1 MKPPHRRQFLH
12 LAAGAAALPAASRIT
27 WAQTYPMRP
36 ITMIVPFA
44 AGGPTDVAGRIV
56 AQGMRELLGQPIIIE
71 NIGAADGTIAVGRLA
86 HARPDG
92 YTIDMGAL
100 TTHVLPGAMYRLQYD
115 LLNDFEPVT
124 PAITAPYLLYARTTI
139 PSKDLMELI
148 SWLKTGRPN
157 VSIGVGSAGYRVVT
171 ALFQRETG
179 AQFTV
184 VPYRGLAPAMQ
195 DVIAGQIDLCF
206 GTPDQLSLARSGNV
220 KVYGVASERR
230 LALVPDIPTFG
241 ETGLP
246 AVSFSIWYGL
256 FAPKGTPRN
265 IIDKINA
272 AAAQALA
279 DSALRSRLAELGFE
293 IFPREQQTPEV
304 LGALV
309 RADSAKWWPL
319 IKEFGIKAE

>member
-1 MKPPHRRQFLH
+1 MNPRRRQFLR
-12 LAAGAAALPAASRIT
+12 LAFGVAAGPAASHLA

-56 AQGMRELLGQPIIIE
+56 AQGMREPLGQPIIIE

-86 HARPDG
+86 KARPDG

-115 LLNDFEPVT
+115 LLNDFEPII
-124 PAITAPYLLYARTTI
+124 PAITAPYLLYAKTTL
-139 PSKDLMELI
+139 PPKDLTELI
-148 SWLKTGRPN
+148 SSLKAGRSN
-157 VSIGVGSAGYRVVT
+157 VSVGVGSAGYRVIT
-171 ALFQRETG
+171 ALFQKETG

-184 VPYRGLAPAMQ
+184 VPYRGLAPAIQ

-206 GTPDQLSLARSGNV
+206 GTPDQLSFARAGSV

-246 AVSFSIWYGL
+246 AISFTIWYGL
-256 FAPKGTPRN
+256 FAPKSTPRS
-265 IIDKINA
+265 ITSKINA
-272 AAAQALA
+272 AAMQALA
-279 DSALRSRLAELGFE
+279 DSTLRSRLEELGFE
-293 IFPREQQTPEV
+293 VFPREQQTPEV

-309 RADSAKWWPL
+309 KADSAKWWPL
-319 IKEFGIKAE
+319 IREFGIKAE